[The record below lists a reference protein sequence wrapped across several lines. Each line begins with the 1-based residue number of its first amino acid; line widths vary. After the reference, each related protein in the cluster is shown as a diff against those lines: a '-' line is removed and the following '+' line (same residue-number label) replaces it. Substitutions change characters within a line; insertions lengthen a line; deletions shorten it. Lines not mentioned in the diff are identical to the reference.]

1 MTNGQRIG
9 KLLLMALLLF
19 TVGYFIYVG
28 TQTNGIDNEN
38 EDKESSRIFTSAGL

>member
-1 MTNGQRIG
+1 
-9 KLLLMALLLF
+9 MALLLF

-28 TQTNGIDNEN
+28 TQMDGIANEN